1 MSVICR
7 READQSGSGTSR
19 SGTSRLRRTTAMA
32 VLLTSVTL
40 LAGACGSDEG
50 KKSEVASVPSAGQS
64 SESTADQSSKADPV
78 EYAKCM
84 RQNGVADF
92 PDPRSGGGI
101 TLPKGVDPQ
110 SDAFKKSEEACKE
123 YRPNRGSVDVPGG
136 NEWSSDDQVKFAQ
149 CMRKNGLSDF
159 PDPDAEGGVI
169 LGQGTGVDPK
179 SEQFKKADAACKQ
192 YKPQGAPG
200 VEGGN

>member
-1 MSVICR
+1 MTVTSLR
-7 READQSGSGTSR
+7 AADRSR
-19 SGTSRLRRTTAMA
+19 TGMSRLRRTTAMA

-40 LAGACGSDEG
+40 LAGACGDDG
-50 KKSEVASVPSAGQS
+50 KDKPPVASVPSAKQT
-64 SESTADQSSKADPV
+64 SEGAAEEAGKGDPV
-78 EYAKCM
+78 AYAKCM
-84 RQNGVADF
+84 RQNGVEDF

-123 YRPNRGSVDVPGG
+123 HRPTRGSVEVPGG

-169 LGQGTGVDPK
+169 LGQDTGVDPK
-179 SEQFKKADAACKQ
+179 SEQFKKADEACKQ
-192 YKPQGAPG
+192 YKPQGAPAPG
-200 VEGGN
+200 AEGGN